1 MALAGICFGLLL
13 GLLAPDAGRAGEAE
27 DLAAAFAGEPF
38 CLFVPP
44 TPIDGVFEPEAPLA
58 AALARDH
65 DKALALEPALRRA
78 ATDVV
83 VTLAPSEPF
92 DAATIEAGGP
102 MLTVIMH
109 RLLWLYA
116 DYWQAARRVLV
127 EAKEPGLPALG
138 LEPLRGA
145 CDPAVALF
153 IFTDSSGAIAH
164 AGYVS
169 LLTGRVLARR

>member
-1 MALAGICFGLLL
+1 M
-13 GLLAPDAGRAGEAE
+13 
-27 DLAAAFAGEPF
+27 
-38 CLFVPP
+38 
-44 TPIDGVFEPEAPLA
+44 FEPEPPLA
-58 AALARDH
+58 TSLARDH
-65 DKALALEPALRRA
+65 DTALALEPALRRA
-78 ATDVV
+78 ATDVI

-102 MLTVIMH
+102 MLTTIMH

-127 EAKEPGLPALG
+127 DAREQALPTLG

-164 AGYVS
+164 AGYLS
-169 LLTGRVLARR
+169 LLTGRVLARH

>member
-1 MALAGICFGLLL
+1 M
-13 GLLAPDAGRAGEAE
+13 
-27 DLAAAFAGEPF
+27 
-38 CLFVPP
+38 
-44 TPIDGVFEPEAPLA
+44 
-58 AALARDH
+58 ALARDH
-65 DKALALEPALRRA
+65 DKALTLEPALRRA
-78 ATDVV
+78 ATDQI

-92 DAATIEAGGP
+92 DAAMIEAGGP

-116 DYWQAARRVLV
+116 DYWQAARRMLV
-127 EAKEPGLPALG
+127 DAQEPALPALG

-153 IFTDSSGAIAH
+153 IFTDTSGAIAH

-169 LLTGRVLARR
+169 LLTGRVLGRITY

>member
-1 MALAGICFGLLL
+1 M
-13 GLLAPDAGRAGEAE
+13 RADEAD
-27 DLAAAFAGEPF
+27 DLAAAFVGEAF

-44 TPIDGVFEPEAPLA
+44 TPIEGVFEPEPPLA
-58 AALARDH
+58 AALTRDH

-78 ATDVV
+78 ATDVI

-92 DAATIEAGGP
+92 DALTIEAGGP

-109 RLLWLYA
+109 RLLWLYS

-127 EAKEPGLPALG
+127 DALEPALPTLG

-153 IFTDSSGAIAH
+153 IFTDSSGALAR

-169 LLTGRVLARR
+169 LLTGRVLARW